1 MVKKAKAGQNQ
12 TEQDLLLREISH
24 KLDVLI
30 GTMAVQGKE
39 SATQIRILTKLGL
52 TSKEIGALLNLH
64 ADYVRRARTRK

>member
-12 TEQDLLLREISH
+12 TEQDLLREISH